1 MKLFQIHIF
10 SFLKSD
16 DDKRLVQNRSIK
28 VFRFSFFLVMSSLAP
43 IEVRCNIISG
53 QRGFVHHSIS
63 LKYFENWRPIETSY
77 IFSAQANVTFV
88 FVPLIVWEGC
98 PGAIIIACYF
108 EVWLILGLK
117 RVKHEYM
124 HKVKQ
129 CCNNNKKLHW
139 DWWKWFHQFGY
150 LIVVYSLWALQFALN
165 LAKKC
170 F

>member
-1 MKLFQIHIF
+1 MMIRGSCKTDRLKF
-10 SFLKSD
+10 SDFHFS
-16 DDKRLVQNRSIK
+16 
-28 VFRFSFFLVMSSLAP
+28 RFMASLAP

-53 QRGFVHHSIS
+53 QRGFVHSIS

-77 IFSAQANVTFV
+77 LFSAQANVTFV

-165 LAKKC
+165 LAKKNAFNC
-170 F
+170 AA